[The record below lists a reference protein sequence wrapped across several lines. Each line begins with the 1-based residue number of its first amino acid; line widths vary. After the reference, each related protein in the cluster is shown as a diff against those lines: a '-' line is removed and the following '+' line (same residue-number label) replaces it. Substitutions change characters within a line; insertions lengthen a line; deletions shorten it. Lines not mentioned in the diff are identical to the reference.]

1 MPLIVP
7 GAPGRLGS
15 DRREEQHSPRGDAA
29 GAPPAIRKEGGMYAR
44 SMTIHADPQRIDAGI
59 AMMNDDLMQTVLDTD
74 GCVGVSMVCDRDS
87 GRCIVAT
94 SWDSEESQEAS
105 REQLRP
111 VRDRL
116 ADAMGARDY
125 DVQMWE
131 IAAMHR
137 LHPPGDDACARLT
150 WTRGDPATM
159 DRTVDGLRMGL
170 VPRMDELPGFCSMS
184 LMVDRETGMSVLTA
198 VYRDRAAMEQSR
210 PAVTSMRD
218 EFTRETGMEVMD
230 VAEFDL
236 VVHHLRVP
244 EMA

>member
-1 MPLIVP
+1 MVP
-7 GAPGRLGS
+7 GAPMRLGS
-15 DRREEQHSPRGDAA
+15 GRREEQHSARGDAA
-29 GAPPAIRKEGGMYAR
+29 GAPPAIRKEGGMHHAR
-44 SMTIHADPQRIDAGI
+44 SMTMTADPKRIDAGI
-59 AMMNDDLMQTVLDTD
+59 GLMNDELTQTVLDTD
-74 GCVGVSMVCDRDS
+74 GCVGLSMVCDRES

-94 SWDSEESQEAS
+94 SWESEEARDAS

-111 VRDRL
+111 ARDRL
-116 ADAMGARDY
+116 TAALGAPDAEL
-125 DVQMWE
+125 QNWE

-150 WTRGDPATM
+150 WTRGDPATT
-159 DRTVDGLRMGL
+159 DRTTDGLRMNL

-184 LMVDRETGMSVLTA
+184 LMVDRGTGMAVLTA

-210 PAVTSMRD
+210 SAVRSMRD
-218 EFTRETGMEVMD
+218 EFTGEMGREVVE

-236 VVHHLRVP
+236 AVHHLRVP